1 MREESCLRLSRDSIL
16 LFTQMIWVS
25 VEMLARRAMMESLRL
40 GEGGVLVAGEVNGG
54 ELPGGEVVEG
64 LEAAVVE

>member
-1 MREESCLRLSRDSIL
+1 
-16 LFTQMIWVS
+16 MIWVS